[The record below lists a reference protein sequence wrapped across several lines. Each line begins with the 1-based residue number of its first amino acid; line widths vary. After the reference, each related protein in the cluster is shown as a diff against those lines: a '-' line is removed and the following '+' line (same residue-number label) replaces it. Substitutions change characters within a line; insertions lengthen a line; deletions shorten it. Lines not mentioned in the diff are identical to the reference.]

1 MDLVLRIAGIIAP
14 VFLIVLLG
22 WWYGRSRQPD
32 MASFNR
38 ICLEVLTP
46 ALVFTALA
54 DRDFDIRGQWPLMVA
69 GAVMV
74 VGSGLLAWPFARLL
88 GVSPRALLPPMMFIN
103 SGNMG
108 LPLAVL
114 ALGGPGL
121 APAVAFFIV
130 TNTLHFSLGVKI
142 VNRDAQVRRLLL
154 SPLMIA
160 TAIGL
165 LFAFLRI
172 PVPPLAMV
180 GLKMIGDATIPM
192 LLFSLGVR
200 LTHMSLQGWRIGVA
214 SAVLRPVIGILL
226 AFPLVW
232 LLPMDAGQKS
242 LLFMYASLPP
252 AVINY
257 LFAEQY
263 NCEPEKVAAMVMT
276 GNALAVV
283 FVPIGLW
290 LGLRA

>member
-14 VFLIVLLG
+14 VFLIVALG
-22 WWYGRSRQPD
+22 WGYGRKRHPD
-32 MASFNR
+32 MATFNR

-54 DRDFDIRGQWPLMVA
+54 DATFDIRAQWPLMVA
-69 GAVMV
+69 AVVMV
-74 VGSGLLAWPFARLL
+74 VGSGLLSWPFARLL
-88 GVSPRALLPPMMFIN
+88 GVRPAALLPPMMFMN

-108 LPLAVL
+108 LPLALL
-114 ALGGPGL
+114 ALGPPGL
-121 APAVAFFIV
+121 APGVAFFIV

-142 VNRDAQVRRLLL
+142 VRRDAPVRQLLL

-165 LFAFLRI
+165 AFAFFRV
-172 PVPPLAMV
+172 PVPPLAMT
-180 GLKMIGDATIPM
+180 GLKMVGDATIPM

-200 LTHMSLQGWRIGVA
+200 LTSMSRHGWRLGVA
-214 SAVLRPVIGILL
+214 SAALRPAVGLVM
-226 AFPLVW
+226 AFPLVS
-232 LLPMDAGQKS
+232 LLPMDAGQKA

-263 NCEPEKVAAMVMT
+263 QCEPDKVAAMVMT